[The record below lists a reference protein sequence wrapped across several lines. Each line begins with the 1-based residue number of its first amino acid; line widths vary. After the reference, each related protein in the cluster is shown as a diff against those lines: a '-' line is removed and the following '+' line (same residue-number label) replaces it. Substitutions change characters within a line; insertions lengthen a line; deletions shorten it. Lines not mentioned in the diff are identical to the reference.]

1 MKFYESESLAQND
14 TYFDRCVTG
23 GSCPDRSYVFAV
35 GGASVCVKTPANC
48 FDSNCTACK
57 KGFKGGK
64 CGEPC
69 SEYEYC
75 PEGSSAST
83 RGNCTGDCYG
93 CNSDDAANGR
103 SQCVSCPENFALVE
117 GKCVPCGK
125 NEKSKLGNTS
135 DQCEKDG
142 LAAWTIAVIVVAAV
156 VGVAL
161 IVGLGFAV
169 SHCVKEK
176 GPSIGVATSSHDVL
190 FDDDDVE
197 LPVSKKGKKSDI
209 PDDAF
214 I

>member
-1 MKFYESESLAQND
+1 M
-14 TYFDRCVTG
+14 
-23 GSCPDRSYVFAV
+23 SCL
-35 GGASVCVKTPANC
+35 
-48 FDSNCTACK
+48 
-57 KGFKGGK
+57 
-64 CGEPC
+64 
-69 SEYEYC
+69 
-75 PEGSSAST
+75 
-83 RGNCTGDCYG
+83 
-93 CNSDDAANGR
+93 
-103 SQCVSCPENFALVE
+103 ENYALVE

-125 NEKSKLGNTS
+125 NEKSQLGNKS
-135 DQCEKDG
+135 DKCEKDG
-142 LAAWTIAVIVVAAV
+142 IAAWTIAVIVVAAV

-169 SHCVKEK
+169 SRCVKEK

>member
-1 MKFYESESLAQND
+1 MKYFNNEDD
-14 TYFDRCVTG
+14 TNGVTFEKCVSG
-23 GSCPDRSYVFAV
+23 DSCPDRSYAFTVEGVA
-35 GGASVCVKTPANC
+35 VCVKTPDNC
-48 FDSNCTACK
+48 FDSACTTCK
-57 KGFKGGK
+57 KGLKGDK

-69 SEYEYC
+69 DEFEFC
-75 PEGSSAST
+75 PDGSSAST
-83 RGNCTGDCYG
+83 RGNCTDNCYG
-93 CNSDDAANGR
+93 CNNNDPTNGR
-103 SQCVSCPENFALVE
+103 SQCMSCLENYALVE

-125 NEKSKLGNTS
+125 NEKSQLGNKS
-135 DQCEKDG
+135 DKCEKDG

-161 IVGLGFAV
+161 IVGLGFGV
-169 SHCVKEK
+169 SRCVKEK